1 MGDYNRSTREIS
13 IEYLPAE
20 TKQTLNEF
28 IERYNLGSI
37 LDGVLLCVESTS
49 EKIKKGLFAGPLPK
63 LVKATVIITP
73 LWLLEVLKVDD
84 KPAYARAAQLR
95 DITISDWEKDPM
107 YAKMPDTG
115 VHVTGMF
122 LGTAESSSSFF
133 GVGKDA
139 AGEKFKEV
147 LIKSAQDAKK

>member
-13 IEYLPAE
+13 IEHLPAE
-20 TKQTLNEF
+20 SKQALDEF
-28 IERYNLGSI
+28 IERYNLGPI
-37 LDGVLLCVESTS
+37 LNGSLLCVESTS

-73 LWLLEVLKVDD
+73 LWLVEVLKIEDN
-84 KPAYARAAQLR
+84 PAFARAAQLR
-95 DITISDWEKDPM
+95 DITVSDWEKDPM

-115 VHVTGMF
+115 VNVTGRF
-122 LGTAESSSSFF
+122 LDTAENSLSFI

-139 AGEKFKEV
+139 AGDKFKEV
-147 LIKSAQDAKK
+147 LIKSAQDGKK